1 MSDIQNPVLAE
12 VLHKEEIKEGYFKLA
27 LSNLRKYPLVGISLL
42 VLFSLVFMAV
52 FAPWVAPF
60 DPYQQDFVKR
70 LQPSG
75 GGHLLGTDAFGR
87 DLLSRIIYGARI
99 SLAVGLMATGLAAL
113 IGTVLGIISAYV
125 GGRFDGIMMGIVDI
139 LMAFPMLLFCL
150 LLVATLGSSLQNV
163 VLAIGIAMAPRFVRL
178 ARAPTLSIKEMEYME
193 AARALGLPHYRIV
206 FFHVLPN
213 VIGSLIV
220 VITLQVA
227 AAIIA
232 EASISF
238 LGLGVAPPVATWGNI
253 LQEGVGQLRNAP
265 WISIYA
271 GTAIVLAVL
280 SINIVGDALR
290 DIMDPKLKGEK
301 R

>member
-1 MSDIQNPVLAE
+1 
-12 VLHKEEIKEGYFKLA
+12 
-27 LSNLRKYPLVGISLL
+27 
-42 VLFSLVFMAV
+42 
-52 FAPWVAPF
+52 
-60 DPYQQDFVKR
+60 
-70 LQPSG
+70 
-75 GGHLLGTDAFGR
+75 
-87 DLLSRIIYGARI
+87 
-99 SLAVGLMATGLAAL
+99 
-113 IGTVLGIISAYV
+113 
-125 GGRFDGIMMGIVDI
+125 
-139 LMAFPMLLFCL
+139 MAFPMLLFCL